1 MKGKKMIALLIMKYK
16 RKGLSEMVV
25 LETKLTVN
33 IIK

>member
-1 MKGKKMIALLIMKYK
+1 MNGKKMIALLIMKYK
-16 RKGLSEMVV
+16 RKELSEMVV